1 MLYFKKQI
9 TIDEFK
15 DYYEGVM
22 SMYSDVESLLN
33 IYRSTAT
40 SRYSEY
46 MSWITNC
53 KIRFNKNYRNALA
66 EDIDVD
72 DC

>member
-1 MLYFKKQI
+1 
-9 TIDEFK
+9 
-15 DYYEGVM
+15 
-22 SMYSDVESLLN
+22 MYSDVESLLN